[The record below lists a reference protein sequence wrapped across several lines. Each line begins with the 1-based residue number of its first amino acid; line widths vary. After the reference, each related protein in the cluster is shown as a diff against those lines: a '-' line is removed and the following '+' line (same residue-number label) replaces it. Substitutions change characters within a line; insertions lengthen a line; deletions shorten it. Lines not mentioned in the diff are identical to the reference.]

1 MTASLPDRAQA
12 DLLVARK
19 ARDEPAV
26 NALRTLLAAL
36 SNAEAPPAP
45 ATSSLAPPTIGLV
58 EHERVVLTDDDH
70 QRILR
75 AQIDERDL
83 AATEYDDLGQTDA
96 AATLRAERA
105 ALERYRRA
113 RRSA

>member
-1 MTASLPDRAQA
+1 MTTTLPDRVQA

-19 ARDEPAV
+19 ARDDAAI

-45 ATSSLAPPTIGLV
+45 STSSLARPTIGLV

-75 AQIDERDL
+75 EQIDDRDT
-83 AATEYDDLGQTDA
+83 AAAEYDDIGQAGA
-96 AATLRAERA
+96 AAALRAERA
-105 ALERYRRA
+105 ALERYLA
-113 RRSA
+113 